1 MLVVLGQAPAAL
13 AESRQAQPAQVL
25 QAKASPEPSAPGQ
38 IILPW
43 TAAARALEAPTQA
56 LLSLVVVVCLV
67 EAVADLAEVTR
78 PYLSKLRVPLAEL
91 LACLRSAAAA
101 LLELL
106 EPFQP
111 QALPE
116 LMATATGV
124 AVEVVA
130 VGRP

>member
-1 MLVVLGQAPAAL
+1 M
-13 AESRQAQPAQVL
+13 
-25 QAKASPEPSAPGQ
+25 
-38 IILPW
+38 
-43 TAAARALEAPTQA
+43 
-56 LLSLVVVVCLV
+56 V